1 MNTTMQTSTQMSI
14 ESPMETGSWARAA
27 VPRGLHVLE
36 RGRVLRSAEASSL
49 SSRERAGALAQGA
62 LAGAP
67 PTARALVLEL
77 DQSHGLCVLAMGDR
91 PAAVWRFELGALRD
105 LAAQIGSDAP
115 RIGALAEMR
124 EEASR
129 IILGMRLAALRGS
142 VGNVVVVHGRPNAL
156 SRLVGSVLLEAIVQH
171 VWRETDNGA
180 RAAVAR
186 NVTWREGGERRSA

>member
-1 MNTTMQTSTQMSI
+1 MNTA
-14 ESPMETGSWARAA
+14 METSMEAGGWAMAP

-36 RGRVLRSAEASSL
+36 RGRVLRSACASSL
-49 SSRERAGALAQGA
+49 SSRERAGALAEGA

-67 PTARALVLEL
+67 PTARSLVLEL

-105 LAAQIGSDAP
+105 LAARLGSDAP
-115 RIGALAEMR
+115 HLGALAEMR

-142 VGNVVVVHGRPNAL
+142 VGNVVVVHARPSAL
-156 SRLVGSVLLEAIVQH
+156 SRLVGSVLLEAIVEH
-171 VWRETDNGA
+171 VWRGTAEAA
-180 RAAVAR
+180 RAEAATSVS
-186 NVTWREGGERRSA
+186 WREGGECRSA

>member
-1 MNTTMQTSTQMSI
+1 MNANTQTSTQMSI
-14 ESPMETGSWARAA
+14 ESSIETSSWAMAA

-49 SSRERAGALAQGA
+49 SSRARAGALAEGA

-67 PTARALVLEL
+67 PTARSLVLEL

-91 PAAVWRFELGALRD
+91 PAAVWRFELGALRE
-105 LAAQIGSDAP
+105 LATRLGADTP
-115 RIGALAEMR
+115 RIGALAELR
-124 EEASR
+124 AEASR

-156 SRLVGSVLLEAIVQH
+156 SRFVGSALLEAIVEH
-171 VWRETDNGA
+171 VWRESDDLA
-180 RAAVAR
+180 RAEASTRVS
-186 NVTWREGGERRSA
+186 WREGGECRSA